1 MSERV
6 DYALA
11 HAAER
16 LAESR
21 MAGHAAER
29 AGMDRRRFLAA
40 GGTALAA
47 LVAVACDSRGPASAQ
62 RALSFAME
70 TNAKLE
76 ADLFRHTSMDSPRD
90 SAKLAGSRFPSYFIS
105 ETVPAWN
112 EAAKGPW
119 MLEVGGLVKRP
130 LKLTLSDLVN
140 MKQTTERV
148 DHFCVEGWTAVS
160 RRSGVR
166 LNEIARLA
174 EVSPDA
180 RFVDFES
187 FDNDYHESW
196 DLASAMHPQTL
207 VVYGQDGR
215 YLPPAWGAPAR
226 VFSPVKLGYKNTKY
240 LTRIM
245 FLPNRTG
252 GYWSDQGYEWFGGT

>member
-1 MSERV
+1 MSDRLDHALV
-6 DYALA
+6 YAA
-11 HAAER
+11 KR
-16 LAESR
+16 LADAR
-21 MAGHAAER
+21 VPGHAAEK
-29 AGMDRRRFLAA
+29 AGIDRRRFLAA
-40 GGTALAA
+40 GGSALAA
-47 LVAVACDSRGPASAQ
+47 LAAIACDSRGPAAAQ
-62 RALSFAME
+62 GALSFAME
-70 TNAKLE
+70 ANAKLE
-76 ADLFRHTSMDSPRD
+76 ADLFRHTSMDSPRAA
-90 SAKLAGSRFPSYFIS
+90 AKLAGARFPSYFIS
-105 ETVPAWN
+105 ETVPTWDT
-112 EAAKGPW
+112 AANGAW
-119 MLEVGGLVKRP
+119 MLEVGGLVKHP
-130 LKLTLSDLVN
+130 LKLTLPDLVK

-160 RRSGVR
+160 KRSGVR

-174 EVSPDA
+174 EVTPDA

-187 FDNDYHESW
+187 FDDGYHESW
-196 DLASAMHPQTL
+196 DIASAMHPQTL

>member
-1 MSERV
+1 MSERI
-6 DYALA
+6 DHALE
-11 HAAER
+11 HAAKR
-16 LAESR
+16 LAEGR

-29 AGMDRRRFLAA
+29 AGIDRRQFLAA
-40 GGTALAA
+40 GGSALAA
-47 LVAVACDSRGPASAQ
+47 LAAVACDSRGPASAQ

-70 TNAKLE
+70 ANAKLE
-76 ADLFRHTSMDSPRD
+76 ADLFRHTSMDSPS
-90 SAKLAGSRFPSYFIS
+90 SAARLAGSRFPSYFIS
-105 ETVPAWN
+105 ETVPVWDT
-112 EAAKGPW
+112 AANGPW
-119 MLEVGGLVKRP
+119 MLEVGGLVKHP
-130 LKLTLSDLVN
+130 LKLTLPDLVK

-160 RRSGVR
+160 RRTGVR
-166 LNEIARLA
+166 VSEIARLA

-187 FDNDYHESW
+187 FDDNYHESW

>member
-1 MSERV
+1 MSTHTGTAWE
-6 DYALA
+6 
-11 HAAER
+11 HAAIR
-16 LAESR
+16 LAEAR
-21 MAGHAAER
+21 MPGHAAER
-29 AGMDRRRFLAA
+29 AGIDRRRFLAA
-40 GGTALAA
+40 GGSALAA
-47 LVAVACDSRGPASAQ
+47 LAGIACDSRGPASAQ

-70 TNAKLE
+70 ANARLE
-76 ADLFRHTSMDSPRD
+76 ADLFRHTSMDTPPVAAR
-90 SAKLAGSRFPSYFIS
+90 LAGSRFPSYFIS
-105 ETVPAWN
+105 ESVPVWDT
-112 EAAKGPW
+112 AANGLW

-130 LKLTLSDLVN
+130 LKLTLPDLVK
-140 MKQTTERV
+140 MRQTTERV

-160 RRSGVR
+160 TRSGVR
-166 LNEIARLA
+166 LNEIARIA
-174 EVSPDA
+174 QVSPDA
-180 RFVDFES
+180 LFVDFES
-187 FDNDYHESW
+187 FDDSYHESW

-245 FLPNRTG
+245 FLPTQTG